1 VTDSIPLPPQPALL
15 GDFPSCTLGIDV
27 ELWRI
32 HLSHREPHWFGQ
44 DRYHRFDPQVGDVR
58 FGTCYVGASAEAAF
72 LETLGRTSNGLIDEA
87 DVLARS
93 LTELSLTSE
102 LRLAGL
108 TDPEVRDGVPFRG
121 VGGHV
126 RSPVVVG
133 QVRGAAGNASPVPC
147 QGS

>member
-1 VTDSIPLPPQPALL
+1 MTDSIPLPPQPALL

-126 RSPVVVG
+126 RFPVVVG